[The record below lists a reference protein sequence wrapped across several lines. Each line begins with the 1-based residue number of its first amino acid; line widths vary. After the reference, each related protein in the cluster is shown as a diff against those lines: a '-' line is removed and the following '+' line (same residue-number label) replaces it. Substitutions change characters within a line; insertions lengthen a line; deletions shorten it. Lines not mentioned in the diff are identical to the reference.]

1 MENLDLNVQVRT
13 TEEKLS
19 EVRASKLTPA
29 VVYGKHQE
37 PILLKMDNSDFLRIF
52 RKAGESHII
61 NLKGSKIDIEVL
73 VHDIQREPIS
83 WEFLHIDFYAIT
95 KGEKVHTKIH
105 LNFIGTS
112 QAVIEWAIL
121 EEHMKE
127 IEVKVLLK
135 NLIDWINVDL
145 TKLEEI
151 GSSIKLSELNIDTT
165 KFEVLTPDDVVVTAA
180 KPAKAE
186 VLEEIIDV
194 PVTGAEEESTEEK

>member
-83 WEFLHIDFYAIT
+83 
-95 KGEKVHTKIH
+95 
-105 LNFIGTS
+105 
-112 QAVIEWAIL
+112 
-121 EEHMKE
+121 
-127 IEVKVLLK
+127 
-135 NLIDWINVDL
+135 
-145 TKLEEI
+145 
-151 GSSIKLSELNIDTT
+151 
-165 KFEVLTPDDVVVTAA
+165 
-180 KPAKAE
+180 
-186 VLEEIIDV
+186 
-194 PVTGAEEESTEEK
+194 

>member
-127 IEVKVLLK
+127 IEVKVLPK